1 MEKRGQLTISFVHM
15 IFAIVTGIIFLFG
28 MMAFRTLDKAENRAE
43 LITFESSIISD
54 LERIASNYG
63 DVSFKNYKFP
73 SDIGEVVFVDL
84 TANSPGSVSAWL
96 ISNYPIIADKIND
109 GMLDDVYLFDN
120 EGNFL
125 KSMDI
130 GELTIAGPGWIAYK
144 NEDGRFRVKLE
155 GKGNEARVGGDF
167 VRTADLRTNAI
178 TEIVVEEMPGLRL

>member
-96 ISNYPIIADKIND
+96 ISNYPKDVRK
-109 GMLDDVYLFDN
+109 MLDKD
-120 EGNFL
+120 L
-125 KSMDI
+125 K
-130 GELTIAGPGWIAYK
+130 GEISKRTS
-144 NEDGRFRVKLE
+144 EDF
-155 GKGNEARVGGDF
+155 
-167 VRTADLRTNAI
+167 I
-178 TEIVVEEMPGLRL
+178 